1 MELKVNWQI
10 LWYWNVVGFA
20 KNLWLKVFFV
30 YEFKLLTADLRRSEQ
45 PPKQDVDFWSS
56 LGRLATGFKLDL
68 APFVAVS
75 LAVHSTSY
83 YYSCY

>member
-1 MELKVNWQI
+1 MFYDIGAWQV
-10 LWYWNVVGFA
+10 WEEPS
-20 KNLWLKVFFV
+20 LKVFL
-30 YEFKLLTADLRRSEQ
+30 YEFKLLTADLRRSEH

-56 LGRLATGFKLDL
+56 LGRYVTGFKLDL
-68 APFVAVS
+68 APFLAVS

>member
-1 MELKVNWQI
+1 MTLERKKFGEEPSFERI
-10 LWYWNVVGFA
+10 
-20 KNLWLKVFFV
+20 
-30 YEFKLLTADLRRSEQ
+30 YEFKLLTADLRRSEH

-56 LGRLATGFKLDL
+56 LGRGCATGFKLDL